1 MTGGGA
7 PGDGP
12 PPDVDLDGQIF
23 FSGQPVA
30 LLPLHPSQLHP
41 LMDETLVKLLQA
53 CPSLQLVLA
62 LPAEYFAYGLTTG
75 TRHKIVWARHLVRR
89 LWDKAGGLYGRIRLL
104 PGPVGPARMVQLA
117 KMSDVVL
124 DAFPIGVSFFYAALS
139 LAVGTPVL
147 SMRCGAVAATGLSD
161 EASLQAL
168 LAGEVLR
175 QQQRSSA
182 VYRAALRGQVPWKAS
197 VGVVEAF
204 YRSAG
209 RGLWAGLVAHNASHY
224 HALATAL
231 LSDRELGYRFR
242 IAILDAVDA
251 GDGNT
256 TRDGERAGR
265 DAVLFLQRLGAPW
278 ARLRLQEG
286 GGGGGVAVI

>member
-1 MTGGGA
+1 MTGGGTA
-7 PGDGP
+7 GDGP

-75 TRHKIVWARHLVRR
+75 RRHKIVWARHLVRR
-89 LWDKAGGLYGRIRLL
+89 LWDKAGGLFGRVRLL
-104 PGPVGPARMVQLA
+104 PGPVGAARMVQLA
-117 KMSDVVL
+117 KMSDIVL
-124 DAFPIGVSFFYAALS
+124 DAFPIGVSFYYAALS

-147 SMRCGAVAATGLSD
+147 SMRCGAVSFTGPDD

-168 LAGEVLR
+168 LSGESVR
-175 QQQRSSA
+175 MQQRSSA
-182 VYRAALRGQVPWKAS
+182 VYRAAQRGQVRWKAS
-197 VGVVEAF
+197 VGVLEGF
-204 YRSAG
+204 YRAAG
-209 RGLWAGLVAHNASHY
+209 RGLWAGLIAHNASHY

-231 LSDRELGYRFR
+231 LSDRERGYRLR

-251 GDGNT
+251 GDGNS
-256 TRDGERAGR
+256 TREGARAGT
-265 DAVLFLQRLGAPW
+265 DAVHFLQRIGAPW
-278 ARLRLQEG
+278 ARLRQQEG
-286 GGGGGVAVI
+286 DFPGGPSVI